1 MRLFIMKNME
11 AKIKMIYTVKRI
23 DEDLDYGCEERTGP
37 VMAIVVLE
45 DADGVEHMMKM
56 EDDLLYQREI
66 NVGDKVI
73 VDENGKCV
81 RK

>member
-1 MRLFIMKNME
+1 MKNME

-37 VMAIVVLE
+37 VMAVVILE
-45 DADGVEHMMKM
+45 DTDSVEHKMKM
-56 EDDLLYQREI
+56 EDDLLYQRNI

-73 VDENGKCV
+73 IDENGKCI
-81 RK
+81 KK